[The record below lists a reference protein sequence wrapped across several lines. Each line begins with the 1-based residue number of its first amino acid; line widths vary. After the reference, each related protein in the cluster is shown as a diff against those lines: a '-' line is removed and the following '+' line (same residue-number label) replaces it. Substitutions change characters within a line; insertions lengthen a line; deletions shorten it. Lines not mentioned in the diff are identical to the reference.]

1 MPAIADIVSTA
12 SGQAGAWRVERS
24 TFTTAG
30 STRPVEVA
38 TLYHYGTA
46 MLRWQVDNPGCRN
59 ALSMGTGHGSVSD
72 QNGMNIA
79 FRILNL
85 PYWFGRAGG
94 AEIVRTNGDNR
105 APYSRFTRRGGQ
117 YRRVTYTYAPA

>member
-1 MPAIADIVSTA
+1 MPAIADIVSKA
-12 SGQAGAWRVERS
+12 SGTAGAWRVQRS

-38 TLYHYGTA
+38 TLYHYSTP
-46 MLRWQVDNPGCRN
+46 MLRWQVENPGCRS
-59 ALSMGTGHGSVSD
+59 ALSMDTGWGSVSD

-85 PYWFGRAGG
+85 PYSFRRAGG
-94 AEIVRTNGDNR
+94 AEIVRTNSHNR
-105 APYSRFTRRGGQ
+105 YPYSRFTRRAGE